1 MNRLKNRAAAF
12 ICEREV
18 KEVEFGPF
26 NVFAKFRALGWE
38 AALSCYDKDSK
49 NLFMDEIQ
57 EWMATLT
64 CNTYDR
70 PSQMKLIGEVNGI
83 KVEMSFDTLRKLA
96 KYDSFPARDYMI
108 PDLDNLLT
116 KPEKHPRWNDMLA
129 ALFLPGTY
137 SGILYR
143 KNLKIEAKL
152 LLAICILNVIPRRG
166 DKEQVRYPGVPVLYS
181 LLNGSPR
188 FPIRYLIMN
197 HLWICRNKL
206 GRDIVP
212 YCRIITGLMKQ
223 FKAITSEDRG
233 TRKGINLLLYK
244 SWVMGGPTP
253 NLKGIIS

>member
-1 MNRLKNRAAAF
+1 
-12 ICEREV
+12 
-18 KEVEFGPF
+18 
-26 NVFAKFRALGWE
+26 
-38 AALSCYDKDSK
+38 
-49 NLFMDEIQ
+49 MDEIQ

-83 KVEMSFDTLRKLA
+83 KVEMCFDTLQKLA

-108 PDLDNLLT
+108 PDLENLLI

-129 ALFLPGTY
+129 ALFLPVTY
-137 SGILYR
+137 SGVLYR

-166 DKEQVRYPGVPVLYS
+166 DKEQVRFPEVLVLYS

-197 HLWICRNKL
+197 HLWICQNKL
-206 GRDIVP
+206 GRDTVP

-223 FKAITSEDRG
+223 QKAITSEDRG
-233 TRKGINLLLYK
+233 HPKRHQPFTLQKLGYGWTYTQSER
-244 SWVMGGPTP
+244 
-253 NLKGIIS
+253 